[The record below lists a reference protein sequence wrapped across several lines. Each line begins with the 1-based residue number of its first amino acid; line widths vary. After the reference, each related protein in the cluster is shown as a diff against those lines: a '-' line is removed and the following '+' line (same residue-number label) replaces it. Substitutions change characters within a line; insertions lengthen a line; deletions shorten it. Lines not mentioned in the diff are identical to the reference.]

1 MRLRVDSIIELLN
14 LKPLEHE
21 GGYYAETYVSD
32 EIIPKDAL
40 PERYSSDRRAC
51 SAIYYLI
58 TPDTFSALHRLK
70 SVEIFHFYMGDP
82 VTMLQ
87 LHPDGSSEIIA
98 LGHDLERGERPQ
110 VVVPH
115 GVWQGAFLNDG
126 GEFAL
131 MGTTMSPGF
140 DWDDF
145 ELGNRRQ
152 LIEQYPD
159 REDLIIRLTR

>member
-1 MRLRVDSIIELLN
+1 MHSQPGRIIKLLN

-21 GGYYAETYVSD
+21 GGWFAEIHISD

-40 PERYSSDRRAC
+40 PERYTSDRHAC
-51 SAIYYLI
+51 SAIYYLL
-58 TPDTFSALHRLK
+58 TPDTFSAMHRLK

-87 LHPDGSSEIIA
+87 LYPDGLSDVIT

-115 GVWQGAFLNDG
+115 GVWQGTYLNDG

-145 ELGNRRQ
+145 ELGDRRE
-152 LIEQYPD
+152 LIDRYPD
-159 REDLIIRLTR
+159 REDMIIRLTR

>member
-1 MRLRVDSIIELLN
+1 
-14 LKPLEHE
+14 
-21 GGYYAETYVSD
+21 
-32 EIIPKDAL
+32 
-40 PERYSSDRRAC
+40 
-51 SAIYYLI
+51 
-58 TPDTFSALHRLK
+58 
-70 SVEIFHFYMGDP
+70 MGDS

-87 LHPDGSSEIIA
+87 LHPDGSSEIIT
-98 LGHDLERGERPQ
+98 LGHDLERGEKPQ

-115 GVWQGAFLNDG
+115 GVWQGTFLNDG

-145 ELGNRRQ
+145 ELGDRRE

-159 REDLIIRLTR
+159 REDMIIRLTR